1 MNDIKKPVQSA
12 LEQLEEL
19 QSFESSY
26 SQINKFQ
33 TIINTFANLEHVC
46 EMMAEEIAQ
55 QENRKCEE
63 VMADFFEKAGL
74 N

>member
-1 MNDIKKPVQSA
+1 MNDIRKPVQSA

-46 EMMAEEIAQ
+46 
-55 QENRKCEE
+55 
-63 VMADFFEKAGL
+63 
-74 N
+74 